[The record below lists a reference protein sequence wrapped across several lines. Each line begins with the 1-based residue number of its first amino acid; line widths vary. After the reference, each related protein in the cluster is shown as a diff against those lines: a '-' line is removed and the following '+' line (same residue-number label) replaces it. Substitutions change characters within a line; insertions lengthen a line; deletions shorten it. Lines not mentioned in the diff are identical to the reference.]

1 MAARQSAP
9 SAGRQSPATVTHRR
23 ALRPNWGLHFALL
36 PMALTAVVGYLAT
49 VLWTV
54 GVSFTNSKMFANSNF
69 VGFDQYVKL
78 FANERWQLSAGNLL
92 LFAVL
97 GIGATMVLGF
107 LLAAFIDQKIR
118 AESVFRSVFLYPYAM
133 SFVVTGLVW
142 QWMFNPEMG
151 IQASVRRL
159 GFANF
164 ELDWI
169 VSQDK
174 VMYCI
179 VIAAVWQASGL
190 VMAILLAGLRGV
202 DPEIW
207 KAARLDGIPTWRVYL
222 GIVLP
227 MISGAVGT
235 AFILQ
240 AIAAIKVFDAVN
252 AMTRGGPGLASEV
265 PAKFILDHLFQRG
278 SIGLA
283 SAASVVMLLT
293 VVALLAPYYWLRRHQ
308 AAQQGGRA

>member
-1 MAARQSAP
+1 MGQI
-9 SAGRQSPATVTHRR
+9 QHRR
-23 ALRPNWGLHFALL
+23 PIHWGLHLALL
-36 PMALTAVVGYLAT
+36 PMAVTAIVGYLAT
-49 VLWTV
+49 VLWSV
-54 GVSFTNSKMFANSNF
+54 GVSFTSSKMFANTNF
-69 VGFDQYVKL
+69 VGLEQYHKL
-78 FANERWQLSAGNLL
+78 FASERWQLSVYNLV

-97 GIGATMVLGF
+97 GISICMVLGF
-107 LLAAFIDQKIR
+107 LLAVFIDQKIR
-118 AESVFRSVFLYPYAM
+118 SESVFRSIFLYPYAM

-142 QWMFNPEMG
+142 QWMLNPEMG
-151 IQASVRRL
+151 IQAAVRRL
-159 GFANF
+159 GFADF
-164 ELDWI
+164 QLDWI

-179 VIAAVWQASGL
+179 ILAAVWQASGL

-202 DPEIW
+202 DEEIW
-207 KAARLDGIPTWRVYL
+207 KAARLDGIPPWRVYVS
-222 GIVLP
+222 IVLP

-240 AIAAIKVFDAVN
+240 AIAAIKVYDAVN
-252 AMTRGGPGLASEV
+252 SMTRGGPGLASEV

-293 VVALLAPYYWLRRHQ
+293 VVALLVPYYYLRKHQ
-308 AAQQGGRA
+308 AAQQGAKA

>member
-1 MAARQSAP
+1 MTKPKRPRKA
-9 SAGRQSPATVTHRR
+9 
-23 ALRPNWGLHFALL
+23 PNWGLYFALL
-36 PMALTAVVGYLAT
+36 PMALTALVAYLSS

-54 GVSFTNSKMFANSNF
+54 GVSLTSSRMFVSSNF
-69 VGFDQYVKL
+69 VGLDQYYKL
-78 FANERWQLSAGNLL
+78 FASERWQISLHNLL

-97 GIGATMVLGF
+97 GITICMVLGF
-107 LLAAFIDQKIR
+107 LLAVFIDQKIR
-118 AESVFRSVFLYPYAM
+118 AEGVFRSIFLYPYAM

-142 QWMFNPEMG
+142 QWMLNPEMG
-151 IQASVRRL
+151 IQAAVRRL
-159 GFANF
+159 GFDNF
-164 ELDWI
+164 QLDWI
-169 VSQDK
+169 VTQDK

-190 VMAILLAGLRGV
+190 VMAILLAALRGI
-202 DPEIW
+202 DSEIW

-222 GIVLP
+222 SIVLP

-252 AMTRGGPGLASEV
+252 AMTGGGPGLASEV
-265 PAKFILDHLFQRG
+265 PAKFILDYLFQRG

-293 VVALLAPYYWLRRHQ
+293 VLALLVPYYYLRQHQ
-308 AAQQGGRA
+308 AAQRGGHA

>member
-1 MAARQSAP
+1 MGQP
-9 SAGRQSPATVTHRR
+9 NKRR
-23 ALRPNWGLHFALL
+23 PRHGKRLNWGLQLALL
-36 PMALTAVVGYLAT
+36 PMAITAIAGYLCT
-49 VLWTV
+49 VLWSV
-54 GVSFTNSKMFANSNF
+54 GVSFTSSRMFANTNF
-69 VGFDQYVKL
+69 VGLDQYHKL
-78 FANERWQLSAGNLL
+78 FASERWQISVHNLL

-97 GIGATMVLGF
+97 GIAICMVLGF
-107 LLAAFIDQKIR
+107 LLAVFIDQKIR
-118 AESVFRSVFLYPYAM
+118 AESVFRSIFLYPYAM

-142 QWMFNPEMG
+142 QWMLNPEMG
-151 IQASVRRL
+151 IQAAVRRL

-169 VSQDK
+169 VTQDK

-179 VIAAVWQASGL
+179 ILAAVWQASGL

-202 DPEIW
+202 DSEIW
-207 KAARLDGIPTWRVYL
+207 KAARLDGIPTWRVYVS
-222 GIVLP
+222 IVLP

-252 AMTRGGPGLASEV
+252 SMTRGGPGLASEV
-265 PAKFILDHLFQRG
+265 PAKFILDNLFQRG

-293 VVALLAPYYWLRRHQ
+293 VVALLVPYYYLRQHQ
-308 AAQQGGRA
+308 AAQRENLK

>member
-1 MAARQSAP
+1 MRKP
-9 SAGRQSPATVTHRR
+9 RK
-23 ALRPNWGLHFALL
+23 ALNWGLYLALL
-36 PMALTAVVGYLAT
+36 PMALTAIVAYLSS

-54 GVSFTNSKMFANSNF
+54 GVSLTSSRMFVNSNF
-69 VGFDQYVKL
+69 VGLDQYTKL
-78 FANERWQLSAGNLL
+78 FASERWQISVNNLL

-97 GIGATMVLGF
+97 SIIVCMVLGF
-107 LLAAFIDQKIR
+107 LLAVFIDQKIR
-118 AESVFRSVFLYPYAM
+118 AEGIFRSIFLYPYAM

-142 QWMFNPEMG
+142 QWMLNPEMG
-151 IQASVRRL
+151 IQAAVRRL
-159 GFANF
+159 GWETFQ
-164 ELDWI
+164 LDWI
-169 VSQDK
+169 VTQDK
-174 VMYCI
+174 VMYCV

-190 VMAILLAGLRGV
+190 VMAILLAALRGI
-202 DPEIW
+202 DSEIW

-222 GIVLP
+222 SIVLP

-252 AMTRGGPGLASEV
+252 AMTGGGPGLASEV
-265 PAKFILDHLFQRG
+265 PAKFILDYLFQRG

-293 VVALLAPYYWLRRHQ
+293 VLALLIPYYYLRQHQ
-308 AAQQGGRA
+308 AAQRGAHA

>member
-1 MAARQSAP
+1 MGQP
-9 SAGRQSPATVTHRR
+9 NKRR
-23 ALRPNWGLHFALL
+23 PGHGKRLNWGLHLALL
-36 PMALTAVVGYLAT
+36 PMAITAILGYLCT
-49 VLWTV
+49 VLWSV
-54 GVSFTNSKMFANSNF
+54 GVSFTSSRMFANTNF
-69 VGFDQYVKL
+69 VGLDQYHKL
-78 FANERWQLSAGNLL
+78 FASERWQISVHNLL

-97 GIGATMVLGF
+97 GIAICMVLGF
-107 LLAAFIDQKIR
+107 LLAVFIDQKIR
-118 AESVFRSVFLYPYAM
+118 AESVFRSIFLYPYAM

-142 QWMFNPEMG
+142 QWMLNPEMG
-151 IQASVRRL
+151 IQAAVRRL

-169 VSQDK
+169 VTQDK

-179 VIAAVWQASGL
+179 ILAAVWQASGL

-202 DPEIW
+202 DSEIW
-207 KAARLDGIPTWRVYL
+207 KAARLDGIPTWRVYVS
-222 GIVLP
+222 IVLP

-252 AMTRGGPGLASEV
+252 SMTRGGPGLASEV
-265 PAKFILDHLFQRG
+265 PAKFILDNLFQRG

-293 VVALLAPYYWLRRHQ
+293 VLALLVPYYYLKKHQ
-308 AAQQGGRA
+308 AAQGRA